1 LVWVVHMNE
10 ISPPD
15 MVYGALALAAVLL
28 MAAWHEFAAKNP
40 RDAKLLVAMGA
51 ASLTGGTVAWLQ

>member
-1 LVWVVHMNE
+1 MNE